1 MARAESLSDA
11 LGVGN
16 EVIFTHRLKLCQKW
30 GLGDEAEQLLR
41 EMQEQNLK
49 PSIIHFTAALNA
61 WAKSVDDDALSR
73 AEDLFE
79 RLDDGGQRTAISA
92 VAAGHF
98 LIATAYRLPPPT
110 TTTAK
115 ILRLPLA
122 AAAVSNSS
130 TTTIM
135 FKDMVNKQVLELKK
149 LWANKRQLTFQLL
162 NLAMIVFSALMIWK
176 GLMFAT
182 RSESPVVVVL
192 SGSMEPAFQR
202 GDILFLNNSVEKV
215 YVGDVVVF
223 KIKDRD
229 IPIVHRILKV
239 HEKPDGHVELL
250 TKGDNNRVDD
260 RGLYAPGQLW
270 LEREDIL
277 GKAVGTLRYVGMV
290 TIALNDYP
298 VLKYVLVGMMGLFV
312 LTSKEG

>member
-1 MARAESLSDA
+1 MIR
-11 LGVGN
+11 
-16 EVIFTHRLKLCQKW
+16 
-30 GLGDEAEQLLR
+30 
-41 EMQEQNLK
+41 
-49 PSIIHFTAALNA
+49 
-61 WAKSVDDDALSR
+61 
-73 AEDLFE
+73 
-79 RLDDGGQRTAISA
+79 
-92 VAAGHF
+92 
-98 LIATAYRLPPPT
+98 
-110 TTTAK
+110 
-115 ILRLPLA
+115 
-122 AAAVSNSS
+122 
-130 TTTIM
+130 
-135 FKDMVNKQVLELKK
+135 DMIDKQVFELKK
-149 LWANKRQLTFQLL
+149 LWANKRQMLFQLL

-202 GDILFLNNSVEKV
+202 GDILFLNNSPDPVG
-215 YVGDVVVF
+215 VGDVVVF

-229 IPIVHRILKV
+229 IPIVHRILKK
-239 HEKPDGHVELL
+239 HENALTGEPELL

-270 LEREDIL
+270 LQREDIL

-312 LTSKEG
+312 LTNKEG

>member
-1 MARAESLSDA
+1 VL
-11 LGVGN
+11 
-16 EVIFTHRLKLCQKW
+16 
-30 GLGDEAEQLLR
+30 
-41 EMQEQNLK
+41 
-49 PSIIHFTAALNA
+49 
-61 WAKSVDDDALSR
+61 
-73 AEDLFE
+73 E
-79 RLDDGGQRTAISA
+79 RG
-92 VAAGHF
+92 
-98 LIATAYRLPPPT
+98 
-110 TTTAK
+110 
-115 ILRLPLA
+115 A
-122 AAAVSNSS
+122 AAIIVSIDCCVAVFLKCAEII
-130 TTTIM
+130 THFCLQILLLIL
-135 FKDMVNKQVLELKK
+135 FKTQ
-149 LWANKRQLTFQLL
+149 
-162 NLAMIVFSALMIWK
+162 
-176 GLMFAT
+176 
-182 RSESPVVVVL
+182 SESPVVVVL

-202 GDILFLNNSVEKV
+202 GDILFLNNSVQKV

-239 HEKPDGHVELL
+239 HEKPDGKVELL